1 MKPHMSPKKPTKK
14 ELEKHIE
21 EMDKQLEASED
32 KAGKYLKELQYAK
45 ADMRNMQKQNLK
57 RIQDV
62 MDRANGSIL
71 QQLIPLLDELRILGS
86 NDAEVDKL
94 VEGVQMVERKLMKVL
109 ELEGVQPIEVKG
121 LKFDPFRHEAL
132 MEVETLDVEEGC
144 VAEEIMR
151 GYTYKDRVLRASV
164 VKVARA
170 PDVVEIKIEDDQ
182 DE

>member
-1 MKPHMSPKKPTKK
+1 MSPKKPTKK
-14 ELEKHIE
+14 ELEK
-21 EMDKQLEASED
+21 MLETSED
-32 KAGKYLKELQYAK
+32 KAGRYLKDLQYAR
-45 ADMRNMQKQNLK
+45 ADIQNMQKQNLK

-71 QQLIPLLDELRILGS
+71 QQLIPLLDELHILGS
-86 NDAEVDKL
+86 NDAEDKL
-94 VEGVQMVERKLMKVL
+94 IEGVQMVERKLMKVL
-109 ELEGVQPIEVKG
+109 ELEGVQSIEAEG
-121 LKFDPFRHEAL
+121 LKFDPFKHEAI
-132 MEVETLDVEEGC
+132 MEVETLEVEDGC
-144 VAEEIMR
+144 VAEEVRR

>member
-1 MKPHMSPKKPTKK
+1 MSPKKPTKK
-14 ELEKHIE
+14 ELEK
-21 EMDKQLEASED
+21 MLEISED

-45 ADMRNMQKQNLK
+45 ADLQNIQKQNRK
-57 RIQDV
+57 RLQDV

-71 QQLIPLLDELRILGS
+71 QQLIPILDELQILGS

-94 VEGVQMVERKLMKVL
+94 VEGVQMVERKLMKIL
-109 ELEGVQPIEVKG
+109 ELEGVQPIEAEG
-121 LKFDPFRHEAL
+121 LRFDPFKHEAI
-132 MEVETLDVEEGC
+132 MEVETLEVEEGL
-144 VAEEIMR
+144 VTEEIRR

>member
-1 MKPHMSPKKPTKK
+1 MSPKKPTKK

-21 EMDKQLEASED
+21 ELEKQLEVSED

-45 ADMRNMQKQNLK
+45 ADMQNIQKQNQK

-71 QQLIPLLDELRILGS
+71 QMMIPLLDELEILSS
-86 NDAEVDKL
+86 NDAEKQKL
-94 VEGVQMVERKLMKVL
+94 VEGVQMVQKKFMKVL
-109 ELEGVQPIEVKG
+109 EMEGVQPMEALG
-121 LKFDPFRHEAL
+121 LKFDPFKHEAI
-132 MEVETLDVEEGC
+132 MEVETLEVEDGHI
-144 VAEEIMR
+144 AEELRR
-151 GYTYKDRVLRASV
+151 GYSYKDRILRASV

-170 PDVVEIKIEDDQ
+170 PDVVEIKIEDNQ

>member
-1 MKPHMSPKKPTKK
+1 MSPKKPTKK
-14 ELEKHIE
+14 ELEK
-21 EMDKQLEASED
+21 MLEISED

-45 ADMRNMQKQNLK
+45 ADLQNIQKQNLK
-57 RIQDV
+57 RLQDV

-71 QQLIPLLDELRILGS
+71 QQLIPILDELQILGS

-109 ELEGVQPIEVKG
+109 ELEGVQPIEAEG
-121 LKFDPFRHEAL
+121 LRFDPFKHEAI
-132 MEVETLDVEEGC
+132 MEVETLEVEEGL
-144 VAEEIMR
+144 VTEEIRR

>member
-1 MKPHMSPKKPTKK
+1 MSPRKPTKK
-14 ELEKHIE
+14 DLEKHIE
-21 EMDKQLEASED
+21 EMDKQLEISED

-45 ADMRNMQKQNLK
+45 ADMQNMQKQNLK

-71 QQLIPLLDELRILGS
+71 QQLIPILDELQILGAF
-86 NDAEVDKL
+86 DAEEKL
-94 VEGVQMVERKLMKVL
+94 IEGIQMVERKLMKVL
-109 ELEGVQPIEVKG
+109 EMEGVQPIEAEG
-121 LKFDPFRHEAL
+121 LKFDPFRHEAI
-132 MEVETLDVEEGC
+132 MEVETLDVEDGH
-144 VAEEIMR
+144 VAEEIR
-151 GYTYKDRVLRASV
+151 QGYSYKDRVLRASV

>member
-1 MKPHMSPKKPTKK
+1 MSPKKPTKK
-14 ELEKHIE
+14 ELEK
-21 EMDKQLEASED
+21 MLEISED

-45 ADMRNMQKQNLK
+45 ADLQNIQKQNRK
-57 RIQDV
+57 RLQDV

-71 QQLIPLLDELRILGS
+71 QQLIPILDELQILGS

-94 VEGVQMVERKLMKVL
+94 VEGVEMVERKLMKIL
-109 ELEGVQPIEVKG
+109 ELEGVQPIEAEG
-121 LKFDPFRHEAL
+121 LRFDPFKHEAI
-132 MEVETLDVEEGC
+132 MEVETLEVEEGL
-144 VAEEIMR
+144 VTEEIRR

>member
-1 MKPHMSPKKPTKK
+1 MSPKKPTKK
-14 ELEKHIE
+14 ELEK
-21 EMDKQLEASED
+21 MLEISED

-45 ADMRNMQKQNLK
+45 ADLQNIQKQNLK
-57 RIQDV
+57 RLQDV

-71 QQLIPLLDELRILGS
+71 QQLIPILDELQILGS

-109 ELEGVQPIEVKG
+109 ELEGVQPIEAER
-121 LKFDPFRHEAL
+121 LRFDPFKHEAI
-132 MEVETLDVEEGC
+132 MEVETLEVEEGL
-144 VAEEIMR
+144 VTEEIRR

>member
-1 MKPHMSPKKPTKK
+1 MSPKKPTKK
-14 ELEKHIE
+14 ELEKMMEI
-21 EMDKQLEASED
+21 SED

-45 ADMRNMQKQNLK
+45 ADLQNIQKQNLK
-57 RIQDV
+57 RLQVV

-71 QQLIPLLDELRILGS
+71 QQLIPILDELQILGS

-94 VEGVQMVERKLMKVL
+94 IEGVQMVERKLMKVL
-109 ELEGVQPIEVKG
+109 ELEGVQPIEAEG
-121 LKFDPFRHEAL
+121 LRFDPFKHEAI
-132 MEVETLDVEEGC
+132 MEVETLEVEEGL
-144 VAEEIMR
+144 VTEEIRR

>member
-1 MKPHMSPKKPTKK
+1 MSPKKPTKK
-14 ELEKHIE
+14 ELE
-21 EMDKQLEASED
+21 KQLEASED

-45 ADMRNMQKQNLK
+45 ADMQNMQKQNLK

-71 QQLIPLLDELRILGS
+71 QQLMPLLDELHILGS
-86 NDAEVDKL
+86 NDTEDKL
-94 VEGVQMVERKLMKVL
+94 IEGVQMVERKLMKLL
-109 ELEGVQPIEVKG
+109 EMEGVQPIEALG
-121 LKFDPFRHEAL
+121 LKFDPFKHEAL
-132 MEVETLDVEEGC
+132 MEVETLDVDDGC
-144 VAEEIMR
+144 VTEEIRR

-182 DE
+182 NE

>member
-1 MKPHMSPKKPTKK
+1 MSAKKPTKK

-21 EMDKQLEASED
+21 ELEKQLEVSED

-45 ADMRNMQKQNLK
+45 ADMQNFQKQNQK

-71 QQLIPLLDELRILGS
+71 QMIIPLLDELEILGS
-86 NDAEVDKL
+86 NDAEKQKL
-94 VEGVQMVERKLMKVL
+94 VEGVQMVQKKFMKVL
-109 ELEGVQPIEVKG
+109 EMEGVQPIEALG
-121 LKFDPFRHEAL
+121 LMFDPFKHEAI
-132 MEVETLDVEEGC
+132 MEVETLEVEDGFI
-144 VAEEIMR
+144 AEEIRR
-151 GYTYKDRVLRASV
+151 GYSYKDRILRASV

-170 PDVVEIKIEDDQ
+170 PDVVEIKIEDNQ